1 MPVLTDSCSMAK
13 TDIKS
18 KRFLYHVYIQQM
30 QRNAACTF
38 FCQDFFH
45 LRWYTLSGSI
55 RAMQCHGKAAELG
68 SLFAGQIGSPGG
80 QLTMLSL
87 LH

>member
-1 MPVLTDSCSMAK
+1 MPVLAGFCSMAK

-18 KRFLYHVYIQQM
+18 KGFLCHVYIQQM
-30 QRNAACTF
+30 QRNAVCTL
-38 FCQDFFH
+38 FCQALFR
-45 LRWYTLSGSI
+45 LRWCALRGSI
-55 RAMQCHGKAAELG
+55 HAVQFHGEAGELG
-68 SLFAGQIGSPGG
+68 SLFAGQMGSPGG